1 MHHPKVAH
9 PQLSHVSRV
18 FFCIRFLKCNLME
31 KTGQKTLMFMSNI
44 SKNVI
49 KTNSFNIFIL
59 TGANRMTTSQIF
71 FPKES
76 LKNAG
81 RPPCDPAD

>member
-9 PQLSHVSRV
+9 PQLSHASRD
-18 FFCIRFLKCNLME
+18 FLHMEKMQIME
-31 KTGQKTLMFMSNI
+31 KTGQKTLMFMLKI

-49 KTNSFNIFIL
+49 KTNSFNISTIHSH
-59 TGANRMTTSQIF
+59 RCQSDDKISDF

-81 RPPCDPAD
+81 RPACDPAD